1 MRDKYFGRVIKIYNK
16 NDFLNILKVKKLFR
30 ELWNELFGECE
41 VWGSG
46 IIYLREWWSFDFIM
60 K

>member
-41 VWGSG
+41 VWGSS